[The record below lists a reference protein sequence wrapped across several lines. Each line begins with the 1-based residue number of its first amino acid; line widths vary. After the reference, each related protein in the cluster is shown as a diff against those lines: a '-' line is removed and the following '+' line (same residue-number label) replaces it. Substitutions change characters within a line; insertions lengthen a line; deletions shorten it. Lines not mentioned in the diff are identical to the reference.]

1 MATMNNAAMKTHE
14 LVLVWTTIFISLGYI
29 LRSGSA
35 QLYGNSIFRAEPRL
49 VWRSG
54 LDLKAQEDFWS
65 GGTGHPH
72 PLLPLTWGIGF
83 REALLS
89 DRPGK
94 SQPSLKA
101 RVWMVC
107 ACKVRL

>member
-1 MATMNNAAMKTHE
+1 MDQG
-14 LVLVWTTIFISLGYI
+14 LVPG
-29 LRSGSA
+29 
-35 QLYGNSIFRAEPRL
+35 
-49 VWRSG
+49 
-54 LDLKAQEDFWS
+54 
-65 GGTGHPH
+65 PH